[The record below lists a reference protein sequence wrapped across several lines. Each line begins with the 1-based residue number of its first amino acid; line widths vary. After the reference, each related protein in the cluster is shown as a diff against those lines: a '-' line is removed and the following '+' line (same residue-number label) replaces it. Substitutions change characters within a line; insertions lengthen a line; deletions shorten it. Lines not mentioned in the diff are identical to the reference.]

1 MQLQFQKQE
10 VPCLRNLLT
19 RVHTLEQTQEVTV
32 PEGRDGGEILG
43 VWGQV
48 LLRSKE
54 RQGDSLR
61 ITGGIQAWVL
71 LSGGEGETPL
81 SMDAWIPFRLD
92 WDLPDGEAAGT
103 DRILPVIS
111 SMDARWTGA
120 GKLLLRA
127 GLSVLAECWQPDE
140 VAVPQ
145 NGSVPEDV
153 ALHKQRWPVCLP
165 REAGEKTFSMEE
177 SLTLPS
183 TAAVVE
189 RILFFRMDPEITDRK
204 VLGNKLVFRGNANLH
219 MAWLCPEGMVH
230 GWDFELPFSQYDELS
245 GSYSS
250 DARADVMMAL
260 TRLELERSEDGSLH
274 LQAGLTGQYLVEDR
288 QMLETVTDAF
298 SPRREVTVDR
308 QGLMLPVVLDSFRET
323 LGGEQKLPAEIS
335 TAADTVVLTDMPR
348 FVRQGDKTVLE
359 LPQRAQLLY
368 YDGEGKLRGMSH
380 RWTQSMELQ
389 TGEGTSLTA
398 QPGLARTRLVPGV
411 DGMLLDA
418 ETTVSVTVTEG
429 SGIPAVTELGLGEL
443 RQPDPDRPSLILRR
457 SGTDSLWEIARQS
470 GSTVEAIRRANGL
483 EGEPEPDK
491 MLLIPVI

>member
-32 PEGRDGGEILG
+32 TEGRDGSDILG

-54 RQGDSLR
+54 RQGDLLR

-92 WDLPDGEAAGT
+92 WDLPDGESAGT

-111 SMDARWTGA
+111 GMDARWTGA

-127 GLSVLAECWQPDE
+127 GVSVLAECWQPDT

-145 NGSVPEDV
+145 SGSVPEDV
-153 ALHKQRWPVCLP
+153 DLRRQHWPVCLP

-177 SLTLPS
+177 SLTPPS
-183 TAAVVE
+183 TAAGVE
-189 RILFFRMDPEITDRK
+189 RILYCRMEPEITDRK

-250 DARADVMMAL
+250 DARADVMIAL
-260 TRLELERSEDGSLH
+260 TRLELERSEDGAVC

-298 SPRREVTVDR
+298 SPRREVTVER
-308 QGLMLPVVLDSFRET
+308 QDLMLPVVLDTLRENVSS
-323 LGGEQKLPAEIS
+323 EQKLPAEIS

-348 FVRQGDKTVLE
+348 LTRQGDKTALE
-359 LPQRAQLLY
+359 LPQRAQVLY

-380 RWTQSMELQ
+380 RWTRSMELLS
-389 TGEGTSLTA
+389 GEGTSLTA
-398 QPGLARTRLVPGV
+398 QPGPARTRLVPGV
-411 DGMLLDA
+411 DGMMLDV
-418 ETTVSVTVTEG
+418 ETPVSVMATDG
-429 SGIPAVTELGLGEL
+429 SGLPAVTALGLGEL
-443 RQPDPDRPSLILRR
+443 CQPDPDRPSLILRR
-457 SGTDSLWEIARQS
+457 AGTDSLWDLARQS

-483 EGEPEPDK
+483 EGEPEPNR
-491 MLLIPVI
+491 MLLIPVV